1 MERAEIHRRSSTNL
15 LFGTLFTLIFVLAL
29 APPLY
34 IALSEEHAL
43 VAGVPGSI
51 WYLLLVSAAPIL
63 VGYCLWRVEG
73 RRGEL
78 D

>member
-1 MERAEIHRRSSTNL
+1 MERAEIHRRSFSNL
-15 LFGTLFTLIFVLAL
+15 LFGTLFTLILVLAL

-34 IALSEEHAL
+34 IPLSAEHKL
-43 VAGVPGSI
+43 FAGVPGSI
-51 WYLLLVSAAPIL
+51 WYLLLISAAPI
-63 VGYCLWRVEG
+63 VVAYGLWRVEG